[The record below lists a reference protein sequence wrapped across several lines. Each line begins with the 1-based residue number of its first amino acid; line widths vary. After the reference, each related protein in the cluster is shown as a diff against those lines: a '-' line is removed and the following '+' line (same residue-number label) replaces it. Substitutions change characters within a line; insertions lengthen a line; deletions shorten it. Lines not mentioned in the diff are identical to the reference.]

1 MGTFEMGQ
9 IGITLN
15 SKGDWEPSETS
26 SPSLLHKSQIL
37 FNLAEV
43 EMIRKQEDLEVYNF
57 GEKRIIA
64 TNNQFRII
72 EAVNSLIEKPPI
84 LFFCYDYIKKL
95 DLSEKIDAIEIDI
108 TGHIFMTNEEIEK
121 FLTSLYGN
129 NFFTKNEL
137 KVREVIISHK
147 LDFGE
152 LLLKLSGATLGERT
166 VLVLGFDY
174 HLKKNHD
181 ETEAD
186 FYWEKIKENTEK
198 LIDKLMQKEVS

>member
-43 EMIRKQEDLEVYNF
+43 EMIRKQ
-57 GEKRIIA
+57 
-64 TNNQFRII
+64 
-72 EAVNSLIEKPPI
+72 EKPPI